1 MVNNSSNIKKE
12 QLSFTSMYFF
22 LMKINAIC
30 VRCVSRKIVCIF
42 MTGKYPNL
50 QIGLLTI
57 NLLYLQGYSDQVFTN
72 HFLSQLL
79 TVLLQSIM
87 RIQLSRNRKYKNISI
102 LLYKPI
108 SAQRILCIVR
118 KSLSLLPHHW
128 ALIVSVE

>member
-30 VRCVSRKIVCIF
+30 VRCVSRNIVCIF

-57 NLLYLQGYSDQVFTN
+57 NLLYLQGYSYQVFTN
-72 HFLSQLL
+72 HFWSQLL
-79 TVLLQSIM
+79 TVLLSIM